1 MTMIS
6 IIIPVFNKSHYIVGT
21 LQSVINQTYNDW
33 EAIVIDDGSTDN
45 SAEMIRSITD
55 PRIHFYQQDNHGV
68 SYTRNRGIH
77 MAKGEFIALL
87 DADDEWYPDYLET
100 MMELAA
106 KYPDY
111 SVFCVAQKDRPIHTL
126 PDGITIITDY
136 CTYPYIF
143 WTGSLLIKKEV
154 YNEIGDFMIN
164 VQLGEDNDMWLRI
177 SCRYHTIY
185 LNEAHVSHPY
195 LTENNL
201 GRTFD
206 TQRTIPLWIWYKYDY
221 PNKESLFRYVTDE
234 LVHFGNLFANQGNF
248 DYAWKCLYKTRGF
261 TALKPRLKLLHRIIF
276 KK

>member
-1 MTMIS
+1 MIS
-6 IIIPVFNKSHYIVGT
+6 IIIPVYNKSNYIENT
-21 LQSVINQTYNDW
+21 LQSVIKQTYKDW

-45 SAEMIRSITD
+45 SAEKIRTLTD

-77 MAKGEFIALL
+77 LAKGEFIALL
-87 DADDEWYPDYLET
+87 DADDEWFPDYLET
-100 MMELAA
+100 MIGLSA
-106 KYPDY
+106 KYPNY

-126 PDGITIITDY
+126 PDGISIITDY

-143 WTGSLLIKKEV
+143 WTGSLFIKKEV

-177 SCRYHTIY
+177 SCKYHTVY

-195 LTENNL
+195 FTENNL
-201 GRTFD
+201 GHTFD
-206 TQRTIPLWIWYKYDY
+206 SQRTIPLWIWYKYNY
-221 PNKESLFRYVTDE
+221 PDKRKLFRYVTNE
-234 LVHFGNLFANQGNF
+234 LVHFGNLFANQG
-248 DYAWKCLYKTRGF
+248 DYYYAWKLLSKTRGI
-261 TALKPRLKLLHRIIF
+261 TTIKPRLKLLYRIIF